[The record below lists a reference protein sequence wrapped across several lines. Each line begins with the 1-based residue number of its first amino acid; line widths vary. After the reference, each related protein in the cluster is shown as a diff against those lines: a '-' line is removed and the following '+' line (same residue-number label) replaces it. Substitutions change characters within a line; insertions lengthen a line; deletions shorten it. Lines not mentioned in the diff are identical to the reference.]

1 MRLKSLEN
9 ESEESVSGEED
20 DDTIEAEEMERTR
33 RNEEDIDIVAEHED
47 LSHLDN

>member
-33 RNEEDIDIVAEHED
+33 RNEEDIVAEHED